1 AGETLVLALVSAALV
16 PTLARFVTRLHAARS
31 TLAQV
36 ERGDLTV
43 QLQDEELDELGY
55 LGASVNR
62 TTGAIAGVV
71 RQVQHQSQD
80 LAAMAQQLAAS
91 AQELQAASQEISA
104 AAERLTEGTSRQ
116 RQLIGHG
123 RAQEAERQIAGV
135 AQQAQRHGQEIAR
148 ASELLVTLVDHL
160 DQVSRAAGTLEQGSR
175 EIGKLVDAI
184 TRIASQ
190 TDLLA
195 LNAAIE
201 AARAGQH
208 GLGFRVVADE
218 VRKLA
223 EQSSRS
229 AEEVRAR
236 VRQTQEQI
244 TQVVAAMDEGRRT
257 AQGVDAVSS
266 AVRQA
271 LDAIFADLNATVQ
284 FATAFAGETEG
295 QVRRMR
301 DVVRQMEEVAG
312 IADAAAQG
320 AEQTSA
326 ATEQQIAS
334 LGELTTT
341 SQHLS
346 VAAARLTE
354 TMQRFTLNGKA

>member
-1 AGETLVLALVSAALV
+1 
-16 PTLARFVTRLHAARS
+16 
-31 TLAQV
+31 
-36 ERGDLTV
+36 
-43 QLQDEELDELGY
+43 
-55 LGASVNR
+55 
-62 TTGAIAGVV
+62 
-71 RQVQHQSQD
+71 
-80 LAAMAQQLAAS
+80 M
-91 AQELQAASQEISA
+91 
-104 AAERLTEGTSRQ
+104 
-116 RQLIGHG
+116 
-123 RAQEAERQIAGV
+123 
-135 AQQAQRHGQEIAR
+135 
-148 ASELLVTLVDHL
+148 
-160 DQVSRAAGTLEQGSR
+160 
-175 EIGKLVDAI
+175 
-184 TRIASQ
+184 
-190 TDLLA
+190 
-195 LNAAIE
+195 
-201 AARAGQH
+201 
-208 GLGFRVVADE
+208 ADE
-218 VRKLA
+218 VRKLS

-257 AQGVDAVSS
+257 AQGVDAVST

-284 FATAFAGETEG
+284 FATAFAAETEG

-312 IADAAAQG
+312 IADSAAQG

-326 ATEQQIAS
+326 VTEQQIAS